1 MVRNVV
7 TTQGGG
13 DYQFPK
19 DQILLVLKRSNTYK
33 ELPQDKDREL
43 GNLSNQKTYLVWY
56 HHLWTEAECRKKRA
70 NNQAPNAKGGKSSTR
85 H

>member
-1 MVRNVV
+1 VRNLV

-33 ELPQDKDREL
+33 ELPADEDREL
-43 GNLSNQKTYLVWY
+43 GNLSATKTYLVWY
-56 HHLWTEAECRKKRA
+56 HHLWTEAECKNKRA
-70 NNQAPNAKGGKSSTR
+70 NNQATSAKGAKSSAR